1 MLGRARAPYSLDA
14 HASMAALAAEQREP
28 RVLSVQ
34 SHVAHGYVGNKSAV
48 FPLQLLGFEVDAV
61 NSVQFCCHRAIRRG
75 VARSWVGTTCG
86 ACDGSRRERT
96 LAGLLIY

>member
-1 MLGRARAPYSLDA
+1 
-14 HASMAALAAEQREP
+14 MAALAAEQREP

-61 NSVQFCCHRAIRRG
+61 NSVQFCCHTGYPTWRG
-75 VARSWVGTTCG
+75 QVLGGTTCG
-86 ACDGSRRERT
+86 AWRRVSTRT
-96 LAGLLIY
+96 DSCRATRTS